1 MKWFLRK
8 SREGHNF
15 FAFFKCNGIYCAFQS
30 VIEGDEDS
38 WIDFSQKVSN
48 HYWSMET
55 CQPSMSMFKS
65 KDFTSLH
72 KNFMTLQ
79 SNSSFYSLWKSR
91 SHYSISPYF
100 VKKSDI
106 FLVHKNES
114 KSEFLPCFVKLV
126 NLTTFG
132 ISWISEFYNFCEFG
146 EFSEFDE
153 FIKHCEFR

>member
-1 MKWFLRK
+1 MKKLHHIFSWTFIVTKQWIYIVFIWKLLPKNIIFFLQWICCNDVISNVVNHDAVCLLSIFILNKGQLEWFLRK

-65 KDFTSLH
+65 KDFTSTKLH
-72 KNFMTLQ
+72 DTTI
-79 SNSSFYSLWKSR
+79 KSYKFTKRKWNWR
-91 SHYSISPYF
+91 SYF
-100 VKKSDI
+100 
-106 FLVHKNES
+106 
-114 KSEFLPCFVKLV
+114 
-126 NLTTFG
+126 
-132 ISWISEFYNFCEFG
+132 
-146 EFSEFDE
+146 
-153 FIKHCEFR
+153 